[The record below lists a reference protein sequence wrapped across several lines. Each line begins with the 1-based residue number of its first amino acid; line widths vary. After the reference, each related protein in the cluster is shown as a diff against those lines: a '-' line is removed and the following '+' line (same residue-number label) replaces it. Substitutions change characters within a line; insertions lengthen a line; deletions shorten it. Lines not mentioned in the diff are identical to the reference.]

1 MAQLYKIFLATF
13 FNYGST
19 NGDLTLA
26 RGDDTC
32 TQVNFNFNFNY
43 YGNVFTSCCI
53 KINGYIPFDYNS
65 ITYQYL
71 IAPFRHDLSTI
82 YTGNIYYRLIS
93 DAQSLNQIGVE
104 ISSLYYLNTVN
115 FIPTN
120 AFIVTWDSVPYYTYY
135 GSANPSVSFQIILST
150 DGSNSFLTVNY
161 GSLGF
166 SASDGH
172 YFQYG
177 AYKTTISLNN
187 PMFSSNVGIN
197 GKWIY
202 HLSIS

>member
-1 MAQLYKIFLATF
+1 M
-13 FNYGST
+13 
-19 NGDLTLA
+19 NGDQTLPS
-26 RGDDTC
+26 GDYTC
-32 TQVNFNFNFNY
+32 TIVNFNFNY
-43 YGNVFTSCCI
+43 YYYGNTYTSCCI
-53 KINGYIPFDYNS
+53 HINGYIAFDYNS
-65 ITYQYL
+65 SPYYYYF
-71 IAPFRHDLSTI
+71 IAPFNHDLETT
-82 YTGNIYYRLIS
+82 YYGNIYYGS
-93 DAQSLNQIGVE
+93 TNNAQTLNQKGQE
-104 ISSLYYLNTVN
+104 INSLKYSNTVN
-115 FIPTN
+115 FIPTT
-120 AFIVTWDSVPYYTYY
+120 AFIVTCDSVPYYTYY